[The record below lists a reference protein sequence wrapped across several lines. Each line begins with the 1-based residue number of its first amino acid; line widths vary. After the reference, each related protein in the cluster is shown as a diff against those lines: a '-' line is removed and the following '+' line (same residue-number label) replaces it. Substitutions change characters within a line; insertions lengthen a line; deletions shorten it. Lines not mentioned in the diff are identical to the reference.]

1 MKIGIVGLAGCG
13 KTTIFNA
20 LTGSSVETSSYP
32 GGKKDPNLAVVKVP
46 DQRLDT
52 LVAMYNPRRVV
63 PAQIQYVDLG
73 GTISKEEGQKALD
86 EMLTLLRPVD
96 ALIHVVRGFEFGG
109 IAPDP
114 QGDYETFEGELI
126 FTDLLVVEK
135 RLERLEADLKKGK
148 KGDPKEM
155 ELLKRAKEILERDE
169 PLRADPELARAPEL
183 RGYAFLSAKPCM
195 VVLNLPDDAADCPQL
210 RLAPGTI
217 QIPIKGNLEME
228 LAQLSGEEAEAFRQE
243 MGADEPATYQ
253 VIRESYGF
261 LGLISFFTVGEDEV
275 RAWTIRRGTNA
286 QRAAGAI
293 HSDLEKGF
301 IRAEVVAYEDL
312 TEAGSYA
319 AAQKAG
325 KVRLEGK
332 DYIVQDGDILNIR
345 FNV

>member
-1 MKIGIVGLAGCG
+1 MKIGIVGLPGSG

-20 LTGSSVETSSYP
+20 LTGSSVETSAYP
-32 GGKKDPNLAVVKVP
+32 GGRRDPNLAVVKVP
-46 DQRLDT
+46 DQRLERLAALYT
-52 LVAMYNPRRVV
+52 PRRVV
-63 PAQIQYVDLG
+63 PAQVQYVDVA
-73 GTISKEEGQKALD
+73 GTISKEEGQKAMD
-86 EMLTLLRPVD
+86 ELLNLLRPVD
-96 ALIHVVRGFEFGG
+96 ALIHVVRGFPFGG
-109 IAPDP
+109 LEPRP
-114 QGDYETFEGELI
+114 QEDYESFESELI
-126 FTDLLVVEK
+126 FTDLLVVER
-135 RLERLEADLKKGK
+135 RLERLTADRKKGK
-148 KGDPKEM
+148 KGDPVEM
-155 ELLKRAKEILERDE
+155 ELLQRAKALLEREE

-195 VVLNLPDDAADCPQL
+195 VVLNLPDEAQGPPPL
-210 RLAPGTI
+210 EPAPGTI
-217 QIPIKGNLEME
+217 VIPIRGNLEME
-228 LAQLSGEEAEAFRQE
+228 LAQLEGEEAEAFREE
-243 MGADEPATYQ
+243 MGGDEPATNQ
-253 VIRESYGF
+253 VIRESYRF

-301 IRAEVVAYEDL
+301 IRAEVVSYDDL
-312 TEAGSYA
+312 MAAGSYA